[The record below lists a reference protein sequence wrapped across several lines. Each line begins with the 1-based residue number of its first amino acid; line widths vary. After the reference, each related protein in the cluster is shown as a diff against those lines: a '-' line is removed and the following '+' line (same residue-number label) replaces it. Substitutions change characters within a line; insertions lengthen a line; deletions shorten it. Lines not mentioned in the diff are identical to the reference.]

1 MIILIKSLNVVEKK
15 SLNLFV
21 DVLVYSLKLLISFV
35 CSSITALYESKLEYI
50 ALFTNLII
58 AMRLFAKP
66 FIYEVIYID
75 FTHPL

>member
-35 CSSITALYESKLEYI
+35 CSSITVLYESKLEYI

-66 FIYEVIYID
+66 FTV
-75 FTHPL
+75 FT